1 MGTLARQAGGGGG
14 LRGSGGGGRWP
25 GRRGQGAT
33 EAAGCGARGR
43 HGSGPAARCEREA
56 RRLAGGAVREGER
69 EGRGEEDR
77 GVGRLRE
84 GRNES
89 YERGRRLKD
98 GDGGCG
104 LWEGKMI

>member
-1 MGTLARQAGGGGG
+1 MWEWRRWSLAGEARTGGD
-14 LRGSGGGGRWP
+14 GGGRV
-25 GRRGQGAT
+25 RR
-33 EAAGCGARGR
+33 
-43 HGSGPAARCEREA
+43 EREA
-56 RRLAGGAVREGER
+56 RQRAGGAVREGER

-84 GRNES
+84 GWNES
-89 YERGRRLKD
+89 YERGRWLKD

>member
-1 MGTLARQAGGGGG
+1 VGAAAVAAGREARTGGD
-14 LRGSGGGGRWP
+14 GGGRV
-25 GRRGQGAT
+25 
-33 EAAGCGARGR
+33 
-43 HGSGPAARCEREA
+43 RCEREV

-69 EGRGEEDR
+69 EGRREEDR

-89 YERGRRLKD
+89 YEKGRRLED